1 MMIVNEM
8 TKELKINTV
17 LHEHNTVKQNNV
29 VDKILFQCWSSPNV
43 M

>member
-1 MMIVNEM
+1 MNEM
-8 TKELKINTV
+8 TKELKKSNTV
-17 LHEHNTVKQNNV
+17 LHEHYTMKQNNV